1 MKISHNWLRQ
11 YLDTDL
17 SPDTIAE
24 LLTNTGLEVEGM
36 ERIDTVPGGLRGVVV
51 GQVLRCEP
59 HPNADK
65 LQLTQVDLGKGEPVQ
80 IVCGAPNV
88 AAEQKVPVA
97 TVGATLYSG
106 DQPLEIKK
114 AKLRGEKSEGMI
126 CSESE
131 LGLGA
136 AHDGIMVLDAEAA
149 VGKPASEYFQ
159 IESDVVWEIGLTPNR
174 TDAMSHYGVARDLR
188 AAMLRFDY
196 DTPHLQLPPVGSFA
210 VASQDRPVA
219 VSIQEPERCYR
230 YAGVSMR
237 GVEVKPS
244 PDWLQNRLRALGLQP
259 INNVVDITN
268 YVLHETGHP
277 LHAFDFQK
285 IRGAAIQVKCLPEG
299 TPFTTLDGK
308 ERKLRSE
315 DLMVCDAEGPLVLAG
330 VMGGMESGVNEATEE
345 VFLEAAHF
353 DPVSVRKTAKHHALS
368 SDSSF
373 RYERGI
379 DPEMSIYALKRAA
392 TLIRDI
398 AGGSVSMEIRDEQ
411 KRKFSPREI
420 TLNLDYL
427 HRLIGQELPLDLARH
442 ILQWLEIKIAAE
454 SGNDWHLHI
463 PAYRHD
469 VTRPADV
476 AEEILRIYGF
486 NAVELPTKMAIAAP
500 RDTGRREGQYRE
512 KLSQSL
518 SARGFQE
525 IMNNSLSSAQRFP
538 APLWNPEQFIPILNP
553 LSQELGILRP
563 SLLPGG
569 LETIAYNTRR
579 QQQMHRIYEW
589 GRSYHREGDQRQER
603 KHLSL
608 WISGPE
614 RPENWRYPTQ
624 DSDFYSLK
632 QEVLRLLSSL
642 GFSTPKEKATRE
654 TYYLEGLQ
662 LQQGKK
668 VLATLGQVQ
677 PSLLQAADLKQPVFY
692 AELPWDRLLEWS
704 QGQKVIMEELPRY
717 PEVHRDLALLLQ
729 DEVKY
734 QALRNAAFQ
743 AETKLLREVNLFD
756 VYRGQ
761 NLPSGKKSYAL
772 RFTLR
777 DDQKTLQE
785 KQVEQAMDRIFK
797 AFQKQFDAQLR

>member
-17 SPDTIAE
+17 SPETIAE

-36 ERIDTVPGGLRGVVV
+36 ERMDTVPGGLRGVVV
-51 GQVLRCEP
+51 GKILRCEA

-65 LQLTQVDLGKGEPVQ
+65 LQLTTVDLGEGEPVQ

-88 AAEQKVPVA
+88 AAHQKVAVA
-97 TVGATLYSG
+97 KVGATLYSG
-106 DQPLEIKK
+106 DQALKIKK

-126 CSESE
+126 CSQSE
-131 LGLGA
+131 LGLGSD
-136 AHDGIMVLDAEAA
+136 HDGIMVLDSDTPVGTAA
-149 VGKPASEYFQ
+149 SDYFQ
-159 IESDVVWEIGLTPNR
+159 VESDTVWEIGLTPNR

-196 DTPHLQLPPVGSFA
+196 PTPQLQLPSVSNFT
-210 VASQDRPVA
+210 VANQHRPVE
-219 VSIQEPERCYR
+219 ITIEEPQRCYR
-230 YAGVSMR
+230 YAGLSMEK
-237 GVEVKPS
+237 VKVKPS
-244 PDWLQNRLRALGLQP
+244 PDWLQNRLRALGLEP
-259 INNVVDITN
+259 INNVVDVTN

-277 LHAFDFQK
+277 LHAFDAQK
-285 IRGAAIQVKCLPEG
+285 IRGSEIRVKCLPQG
-299 TPFTTLDGK
+299 TRFTTLDGK
-308 ERKLRSE
+308 ERLLRSE

-330 VMGGMESGVNEATEE
+330 VMGGLESGVTEATQEL
-345 VFLEAAHF
+345 FLEAAHF

-379 DPEMSIYALKRAA
+379 DPAMSIYALQRAA
-392 TLIRDI
+392 TLIQEL
-398 AGGSVSMEIRDEQ
+398 AGGKVSMEIRDEQ
-411 KRKFSPREI
+411 KQKFAAREI
-420 TLNLDYL
+420 SLNLDYL
-427 HRLIGQELPLDLARH
+427 HQLIGEQLPLKLLRS
-442 ILQWLEIKIAAE
+442 ILEWLEIKIVAE
-454 SGNDWHLHI
+454 QGKNWHLQI
-463 PAYRHD
+463 PPYRHD

-476 AEEILRIYGF
+476 VEEILRIYGF
-486 NAVELPTKMAIAAP
+486 NAVPLPTKMAIAAP
-500 RDTGRREGQYRE
+500 SDAGRQEGESRE
-512 KLSQSL
+512 KLSQNL
-518 SARGFQE
+518 SARGFRE
-525 IMNNSLSSAQRFP
+525 IINNSLSSAQRFP
-538 APLWNPEQFIPILNP
+538 SPFWNPEQFISILNP

-569 LETIAYNTRR
+569 LETIAYNVRR
-579 QQQMHRIYEW
+579 QQQLHRLYEW

-642 GFSTPKEKATRE
+642 GFSAPKEKATRE
-654 TYYLEGLQ
+654 AYYLEGLQ

-717 PEVHRDLALLLQ
+717 PEVRRDLALLLG

-785 KQVEQAMDRIFK
+785 KQVEQAMDRIFR